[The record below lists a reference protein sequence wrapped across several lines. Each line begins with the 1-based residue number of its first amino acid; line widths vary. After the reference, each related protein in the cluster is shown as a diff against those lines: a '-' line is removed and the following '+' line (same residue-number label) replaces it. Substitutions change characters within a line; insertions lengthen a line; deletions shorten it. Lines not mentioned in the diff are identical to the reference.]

1 MKLPACRDAVRRG
14 NNNLNYGSRVYATR
28 MWSCYRR
35 LRIEHE
41 VYYSRYV
48 NFCYAKFLHEFL
60 TDPCWA
66 WFDSVR
72 NTERYQEAV
81 AWAKVEAEKEEKNK

>member
-1 MKLPACRDAVRRG
+1 MDL
-14 NNNLNYGSRVYATR
+14 LYAR
-28 MWSCYRR
+28 
-35 LRIEHE
+35 
-41 VYYSRYV
+41 YSNPMDLMGRYINQGRFGEFV
-48 NFCYAKFLHEFL
+48 HEFL
-60 TDPCWA
+60 TDPRWA